1 MWMNIEGEW
10 DPQSGCVAGTSTSAG
25 VLGLSPP
32 RGAQA
37 TSLPLPATAPEAH
50 TYRGETDTQTGSPV

>member
-1 MWMNIEGEW
+1 MWMSIEGEW
-10 DPQSGCVAGTSTSAG
+10 DPQSGCEAGTGTSAG

-50 TYRGETDTQTGSPV
+50 PCRGETDTQPGSPV